1 MLESNLSLAWF
12 GMEIR
17 HFGTGLQKQ
26 SPEGSGWSL
35 LSLPSPGLCAQPSP
49 VHREN
54 SIVKFEG
61 DTAIIS
67 WITDNFQRSYCVAIN
82 NLAEFCTENNLLL
95 KIKELIVDLRGRKG
109 GKDTGTCLHQRSWGE
124 ARGSRFWESTSQRR
138 FTYLAITAHIH

>member
-1 MLESNLSLAWF
+1 MLDSNLSLAWF
-12 GMEIR
+12 GMEIP

-26 SPEGSGWSL
+26 TQEGSGWSHL
-35 LSLPSPGLCAQPSP
+35 LHCTGAPPGLCAQPSP
-49 VHREN
+49 VHGEN

-61 DTAIIS
+61 DTAIS

-124 ARGSRFWESTSQRR
+124 ARGSRFWESTSQRC
-138 FTYLAITAHIH
+138 FTYLQ